1 MKIEKQK
8 QQLRQQQQQQQ
19 QLNMQNNTQQLLP
32 YSDNQVKEINHYNYN
47 QRRGSLPQPP
57 RVHKQPSV
65 QTYPPSAGTGY
76 HSRSKS
82 KALNGFQHPAMINHK
97 SSSNSV
103 VKNNRQREQ
112 LYYIQ
117 NFHPEMMR
125 NYEGMSCSSSQSGG
139 SLMHESGR
147 HRQQQV
153 SSVGSYDEMESE
165 IMSPPSPPPN
175 SIFEPIDA
183 KRKR

>member
-1 MKIEKQK
+1 MKIEKRK
-8 QQLRQQQQQQQ
+8 QQLRQQQQQQQQ

-57 RVHKQPSV
+57 RVQQQPSV
-65 QTYPPSAGTGY
+65 QTYPPSAGASY
-76 HSRSKS
+76 HNRSKT
-82 KALNGFQHPAMINHK
+82 KAINGFQHPAMINHK
-97 SSSNSV
+97 SSNSV

-117 NFHPEMMR
+117 NFHPEMLR

-139 SLMHESGR
+139 SVMLDSR
-147 HRQQQV
+147 HRQQV